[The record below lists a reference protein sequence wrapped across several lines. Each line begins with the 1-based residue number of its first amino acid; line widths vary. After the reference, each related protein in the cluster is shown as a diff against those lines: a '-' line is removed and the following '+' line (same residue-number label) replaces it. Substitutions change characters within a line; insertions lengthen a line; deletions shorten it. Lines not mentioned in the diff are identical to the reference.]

1 MLSLTRQE
9 LDMNLPLV
17 DSGDVSRSEVL
28 RMQRQTSDLQ
38 GQINTRRSEYLAE
51 LQTEYAKTEE
61 ELASATEQLTQR
73 SAILRGSEL
82 RSPTDGVIVAIKYNT
97 VGGVLRAGDEVL
109 QLVPTGDKL
118 VVEARV
124 SPSDIAFIRRGQTAN
139 VKFDAYDSSIY
150 GSADG
155 MVTHISAD
163 TLSEETKEGVQTY
176 YRVLLSADPAKLRPR
191 HEGEKIVLQPGMTAT
206 AEIITGQTTVFRYL
220 TKPILKTTAI
230 CSASADRAE
239 KRARRIGPECHG
251 FSRAAPITARS
262 GSRTCW
268 TLGGRRHGEADFLP
282 LGRPAA
288 SSPDCSKSRSLRAEC
303 PSSCRACRC
312 GSRHAPPA
320 GHRSPALT
328 VPRSSRPARR
338 ARHRARHGGRIV
350 LAVQEALALAD
361 RQRCTTP
368 LAERRPDSCTWRSA
382 PLPRACPAPMV
393 ADCRQQ
399 RCCHDPY
406 PLHVHACTPATQALC
421 YD

>member
-1 MLSLTRQE
+1 MNFRLRQSTQIILLSAFAVAAFVIWSLWAEIDQVSRARGQVIPSGRTQVVQSEDGGTIAEILVSEGDRVKRGDLLVRLDETRPRAAVEESEAQVAALKARMARIQAELFNRPLVFPAETRTHPEFVASQRELYTRRRQALSSQIQSLQAMLSLTRQE

-124 SPSDIAFIRRGQTAN
+124 SPTDIAFIRQGQTAN

-155 MVTHISAD
+155 IVTHISAD

-191 HEGEKIVLQPGMTAT
+191 HQGEKIVLQPGMTSV
-206 AEIITGQTTVFRYL
+206 AEIITGQTTVFKYL
-220 TKPILKTTAI
+220 TKPILKTTGE
-230 CSASADRAE
+230 S
-239 KRARRIGPECHG
+239 
-251 FSRAAPITARS
+251 
-262 GSRTCW
+262 
-268 TLGGRRHGEADFLP
+268 LG
-282 LGRPAA
+282 
-288 SSPDCSKSRSLRAEC
+288 
-303 PSSCRACRC
+303 
-312 GSRHAPPA
+312 
-320 GHRSPALT
+320 
-328 VPRSSRPARR
+328 
-338 ARHRARHGGRIV
+338 
-350 LAVQEALALAD
+350 
-361 RQRCTTP
+361 
-368 LAERRPDSCTWRSA
+368 ER
-382 PLPRACPAPMV
+382 
-393 ADCRQQ
+393 
-399 RCCHDPY
+399 
-406 PLHVHACTPATQALC
+406 
-421 YD
+421 

>member
-1 MLSLTRQE
+1 MNIRLRQSTQIILLSAFAVAAFVLWSLWAEIDQVSRARGQVIPSGRTQVVQSEDGGTIAEILVSEGDRVKRGDLLVRLDETRPRAAVEESQAQVAALKARMARIQAELFNRPLVFPAETRTHPEFVASQRELYTRRRQALSSQIQSLQAMLSLTRQE

-124 SPSDIAFIRRGQTAN
+124 SPTDIAFIRQGQTAN

-155 MVTHISAD
+155 IVTHISAD

-191 HEGEKIVLQPGMTAT
+191 HQGEKIVLQPGMTSV
-206 AEIITGQTTVFRYL
+206 AEIITGQTTVFKYL
-220 TKPILKTTAI
+220 TKPILKTTGD
-230 CSASADRAE
+230 S
-239 KRARRIGPECHG
+239 
-251 FSRAAPITARS
+251 
-262 GSRTCW
+262 
-268 TLGGRRHGEADFLP
+268 LG
-282 LGRPAA
+282 
-288 SSPDCSKSRSLRAEC
+288 
-303 PSSCRACRC
+303 
-312 GSRHAPPA
+312 
-320 GHRSPALT
+320 
-328 VPRSSRPARR
+328 
-338 ARHRARHGGRIV
+338 
-350 LAVQEALALAD
+350 
-361 RQRCTTP
+361 
-368 LAERRPDSCTWRSA
+368 ER
-382 PLPRACPAPMV
+382 
-393 ADCRQQ
+393 
-399 RCCHDPY
+399 
-406 PLHVHACTPATQALC
+406 
-421 YD
+421 

>member
-1 MLSLTRQE
+1 MNFRLRQSTQIILLSAFAVAAFVLWSLWADIDQVSRARGQVIPSGRTQVVQSEDGGTIAEILVSEGDRVKRGDLLVRLDETRPRAAVEESEAQVAALKARMARIQAELFNRPLVFPAETRTHPEFVASQRELYTRRRQALSSQIQSLQAMLSLTRQE

-124 SPSDIAFIRRGQTAN
+124 SPTDIAFIRQGQTAN

-155 MVTHISAD
+155 VVTHISAD

-191 HEGEKIVLQPGMTAT
+191 HQGEKIVLQPGMTSV
-206 AEIITGQTTVFRYL
+206 AEIITGQTTVFNYL
-220 TKPILKTTAI
+220 TKPILKTTGD
-230 CSASADRAE
+230 S
-239 KRARRIGPECHG
+239 
-251 FSRAAPITARS
+251 
-262 GSRTCW
+262 
-268 TLGGRRHGEADFLP
+268 LG
-282 LGRPAA
+282 
-288 SSPDCSKSRSLRAEC
+288 
-303 PSSCRACRC
+303 
-312 GSRHAPPA
+312 
-320 GHRSPALT
+320 
-328 VPRSSRPARR
+328 
-338 ARHRARHGGRIV
+338 
-350 LAVQEALALAD
+350 
-361 RQRCTTP
+361 
-368 LAERRPDSCTWRSA
+368 ER
-382 PLPRACPAPMV
+382 
-393 ADCRQQ
+393 
-399 RCCHDPY
+399 
-406 PLHVHACTPATQALC
+406 
-421 YD
+421 

>member
-1 MLSLTRQE
+1 MNFRLRQSTQIILISALAVAAFVAWSLWAEIDQVSRARGAVIPSGRTQVVQSEDGGTIAEILVSEGDRVKRGDLLVRLDETRPRAAVEESQAQVAALKARMARIQAELFNRPLVFPAETSSHPEFVSSQRELYTRRRQALSSQINSLQSMLSLTRQE

-124 SPSDIAFIRRGQTAN
+124 SPSDIAFIRRGQNAA

-155 MVTHISAD
+155 TVTHISAD
-163 TLSEETKEGVQTY
+163 TLSEETKDGVQTY

-191 HEGEKIVLQPGMTAT
+191 HEGEKIVLQPGMTST
-206 AEIITGQTTVFRYL
+206 AEIITGQTTVFKYL
-220 TKPILKTTAI
+220 TKPILKTTGD
-230 CSASADRAE
+230 S
-239 KRARRIGPECHG
+239 
-251 FSRAAPITARS
+251 
-262 GSRTCW
+262 
-268 TLGGRRHGEADFLP
+268 LG
-282 LGRPAA
+282 
-288 SSPDCSKSRSLRAEC
+288 
-303 PSSCRACRC
+303 
-312 GSRHAPPA
+312 
-320 GHRSPALT
+320 
-328 VPRSSRPARR
+328 
-338 ARHRARHGGRIV
+338 
-350 LAVQEALALAD
+350 
-361 RQRCTTP
+361 
-368 LAERRPDSCTWRSA
+368 ER
-382 PLPRACPAPMV
+382 
-393 ADCRQQ
+393 
-399 RCCHDPY
+399 
-406 PLHVHACTPATQALC
+406 
-421 YD
+421 

>member
-1 MLSLTRQE
+1 MNFRLRQSTQIILLSAFAVAAFVLWSLWADIDQVSRARGQVIPSGRTQVVQSEDGGTIAEILVSEGDRVKRGDLLVRLDETRPRAAVEESEAQVAALKARMARIQAELFNRPLVFPAETRTHPEFVASQRELYTRRRQALSSQIQSLSAMLSLTRQE

-124 SPSDIAFIRRGQTAN
+124 SPTDIAFIRRGQTAN

-155 MVTHISAD
+155 VVTHISAD

-191 HEGEKIVLQPGMTAT
+191 HEGEKIVLQPGMTSV
-206 AEIITGQTTVFRYL
+206 AEIITGQTTVFNYL
-220 TKPILKTTAI
+220 TKPILKTTGD
-230 CSASADRAE
+230 S
-239 KRARRIGPECHG
+239 
-251 FSRAAPITARS
+251 
-262 GSRTCW
+262 
-268 TLGGRRHGEADFLP
+268 LG
-282 LGRPAA
+282 
-288 SSPDCSKSRSLRAEC
+288 
-303 PSSCRACRC
+303 
-312 GSRHAPPA
+312 
-320 GHRSPALT
+320 
-328 VPRSSRPARR
+328 
-338 ARHRARHGGRIV
+338 
-350 LAVQEALALAD
+350 
-361 RQRCTTP
+361 
-368 LAERRPDSCTWRSA
+368 ER
-382 PLPRACPAPMV
+382 
-393 ADCRQQ
+393 
-399 RCCHDPY
+399 
-406 PLHVHACTPATQALC
+406 
-421 YD
+421 

>member
-1 MLSLTRQE
+1 MNFRLRQSTQIILLSAFAVAAFVIWSLWAEIDQVSRARGQVIPSGRTQVVQSEDGGTIAEILVSEGDRVKRGDLLVRLDETRPRAAVEESEAQVAALKARMARIQAELFNRPLVFPAETRTHPEFVASQRELYTRRRQALSSQIQSLQAMLSLTRQE

-124 SPSDIAFIRRGQTAN
+124 SPTDIAFIRQGQTAN

-155 MVTHISAD
+155 IVTHISAD

-191 HEGEKIVLQPGMTAT
+191 HQGEKIVLQPGMTSV
-206 AEIITGQTTVFRYL
+206 AEIITGQTTVFKYL
-220 TKPILKTTAI
+220 TKPILKTTGD
-230 CSASADRAE
+230 S
-239 KRARRIGPECHG
+239 
-251 FSRAAPITARS
+251 
-262 GSRTCW
+262 
-268 TLGGRRHGEADFLP
+268 LG
-282 LGRPAA
+282 
-288 SSPDCSKSRSLRAEC
+288 
-303 PSSCRACRC
+303 
-312 GSRHAPPA
+312 
-320 GHRSPALT
+320 
-328 VPRSSRPARR
+328 
-338 ARHRARHGGRIV
+338 
-350 LAVQEALALAD
+350 
-361 RQRCTTP
+361 
-368 LAERRPDSCTWRSA
+368 ER
-382 PLPRACPAPMV
+382 
-393 ADCRQQ
+393 
-399 RCCHDPY
+399 
-406 PLHVHACTPATQALC
+406 
-421 YD
+421 

>member
-1 MLSLTRQE
+1 MNFRLRQSTQIILLSAFAVAAFVLWSLWAEIDQVSRARGQVIPSGRTQVVQSEDGGTIAEILVSEGDRVKRGDLLVRLDETRPRAAVEESEAQVAALKARMARIQAELFNRPLVFPAETRTHPEFVASQRELYTRRRQALSSQIQSLQAMLSLTRQE

-124 SPSDIAFIRRGQTAN
+124 SPTDIAFIRQGQTAN

-155 MVTHISAD
+155 IVTHISAD

-191 HEGEKIVLQPGMTAT
+191 HEGEKIVLQPGMTSV
-206 AEIITGQTTVFRYL
+206 AEIITGQTTVFKYL
-220 TKPILKTTAI
+220 TKPILKTTGD
-230 CSASADRAE
+230 S
-239 KRARRIGPECHG
+239 
-251 FSRAAPITARS
+251 
-262 GSRTCW
+262 
-268 TLGGRRHGEADFLP
+268 LG
-282 LGRPAA
+282 
-288 SSPDCSKSRSLRAEC
+288 
-303 PSSCRACRC
+303 
-312 GSRHAPPA
+312 
-320 GHRSPALT
+320 
-328 VPRSSRPARR
+328 
-338 ARHRARHGGRIV
+338 
-350 LAVQEALALAD
+350 
-361 RQRCTTP
+361 
-368 LAERRPDSCTWRSA
+368 ER
-382 PLPRACPAPMV
+382 
-393 ADCRQQ
+393 
-399 RCCHDPY
+399 
-406 PLHVHACTPATQALC
+406 
-421 YD
+421 